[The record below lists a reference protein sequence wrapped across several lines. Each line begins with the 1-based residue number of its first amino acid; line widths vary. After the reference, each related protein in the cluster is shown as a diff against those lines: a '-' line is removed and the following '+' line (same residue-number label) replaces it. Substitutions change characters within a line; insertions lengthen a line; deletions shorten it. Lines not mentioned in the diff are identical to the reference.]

1 MSSLPGISLFP
12 DEAAR
17 GCQAAIALHLCSYV
31 TRIRLSKLD
40 DILPKRH
47 GFTGKEKR
55 VDYSVVRVGS

>member
-17 GCQAAIALHLCSYV
+17 GCQAVIALHLCSYV

-55 VDYSVVRVGS
+55 VD